1 VTSAFDRPD
10 ARPDCVALRE
20 PQRLA
25 ITACIG
31 AHRPLRQHSSRR
43 RCHDRERVLVAMR
56 VDTDHVVHL
65 LGEHPDRSSVD
76 S

>member
-1 VTSAFDRPD
+1 MTSAFDRPNACSD
-10 ARPDCVALRE
+10 RVAPRE
-20 PQRLA
+20 PKRLA
-25 ITACIG
+25 ITARIG
-31 AHRPLRQHSSRR
+31 AHRPLRQHSSSR

-65 LGEHPDRSSVD
+65 LCEHPDRSSVD